1 MSRTVYEVLEFDPV
15 TGEIDGV
22 LLTEALGPSRR
33 MNAAEVFAR
42 VDEPMISVIVEMEA
56 TLFATGSG
64 TGSIH

>member
-33 MNAAEVFAR
+33 MSTAELFAR
-42 VDEPMISVIVEMEA
+42 VDEPMISVIVELEA
-56 TLFATGSG
+56 NLFATGSG